1 MKSNRAIRYGT
12 YKKLG
17 NVYGMKSMEDRWP
30 DEFGIE
36 EIVEAIEE
44 EVKPKK
50 EKKHGK

>member
-17 NVYGMKSMEDRWP
+17 NVYGMQSMEARWP

-36 EIVEAIEE
+36 ELVEAIEE

-50 EKKHGK
+50 EKKKK